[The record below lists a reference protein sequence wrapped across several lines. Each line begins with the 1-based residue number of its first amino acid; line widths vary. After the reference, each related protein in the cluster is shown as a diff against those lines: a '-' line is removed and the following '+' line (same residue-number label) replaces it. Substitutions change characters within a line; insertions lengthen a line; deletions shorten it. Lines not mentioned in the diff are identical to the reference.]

1 MARKG
6 IYVNNKEIVAR
17 YIGDKLVWEKQKLIE
32 VAHFQNFYDW
42 ESYGDII
49 LRRILKVSKSYGD
62 TQDTQQSSYDYN
74 ASKAKINGKMYNIQG
89 AQMTV
94 SDLGDKWEYM
104 FMILFKDRIN
114 RDEVSRMY
122 QKDIYLYRRG

>member
-1 MARKG
+1 MSMVKRLLLDMLG
-6 IYVNNKEIVAR
+6 IKWC
-17 YIGDKLVWEKQKLIE
+17 GKKQKLIE

-42 ESYGDII
+42 KSYGDII
-49 LRRILKVSKSYGD
+49 LRRIFKVSKSYGD
-62 TQDTQQSSYDYN
+62 TQPPSYDYN

-89 AQMTV
+89 AQMVV
-94 SDLGDKWEYM
+94 SDSGDKWEYM
-104 FMILFKDRIN
+104 FMILFEYRTD